1 MDYDERGEGTMTF
14 QLSRRYFFVVLLL
27 IICSFLSLSAGA
39 IWMSPLKVLKEIWT
53 GENFILVEYR
63 IPRMILGI
71 LVGAAL
77 AISGA
82 VIQGVVRNPLAS
94 PDVIGIT
101 KGASLAAV
109 IVIIVFPAAPLF
121 VLPFA
126 SFVGAIVISI
136 VLSLLI
142 SFKGVKGSQLALIGM
157 AIGAIAMALVQY
169 LLIRSPMEANI
180 ALVWLT
186 GSLFGRNYQ
195 HIISILPWLI
205 VAIPMII
212 LYSRKLDL
220 LHLGEEVATSLGTH
234 VKRTK
239 MILLVAAVML
249 AGAAISV
256 AGGLSF
262 LGLIAPHIARSIV
275 GHKHIHIVM
284 MSGLI
289 GGLLMVFADG
299 LARMIAPPLD
309 IPVGVLIA
317 IIGAPYFLYVLR
329 KM

>member
-1 MDYDERGEGTMTF
+1 MMINYKK
-14 QLSRRYFFVVLLL
+14 RYAIVILLL
-27 IICSFLSLSAGA
+27 IVCAILSLGAGA
-39 IWMSPLKVLKEIWT
+39 VYLSPMQVLSELWT
-53 GENFILVEYR
+53 GGNFILQEYR
-63 IPRMILGI
+63 LPRMLLGV

-77 AISGA
+77 SISGA

-101 KGASLAAV
+101 KGASLTAV
-109 IVIIVFPAAPLF
+109 IVIIVFPTAPLF
-121 VLPFA
+121 VLPIA
-126 SFVGAIVISI
+126 SFIGAVIISI
-136 VLSLLI
+136 ILSLLI

-169 LLIRSPMEANI
+169 LLIRNPMEANI

-186 GSLFGRNYQ
+186 GSLFGRSMQ
-195 HIISILPWLI
+195 HVYTILPWLI
-205 VAIPMII
+205 VAIPVII
-212 LYSRKLDL
+212 VYSRKLDI
-220 LHLGEEVATSLGTH
+220 LHLGEDVATAIGTH
-234 VKRTK
+234 VNRTK
-239 MILLVAAVML
+239 MILLLAAVML

-256 AGGLSF
+256 VGGLSF

-275 GHKHIHIVM
+275 GHKHLHIVL

-289 GGLLMVFADG
+289 GSLLMVFADG
-299 LARMIAPPLD
+299 LARIIAPPID

-317 IIGAPYFLYVLR
+317 IIGAPYFIYVLR

>member
-1 MDYDERGEGTMTF
+1 MTF

-39 IWMSPLKVLKEIWT
+39 IWMSPLKVLKEMWT

-126 SFVGAIVISI
+126 SFVGAMVISI
-136 VLSLLI
+136 ILSLLI

-205 VAIPMII
+205 VAIPVIM

-220 LHLGEEVATSLGTH
+220 LHLGEDVATSLGTH

-275 GHKHIHIVM
+275 GHKHVHIVM